1 MNDCCECGH
10 DDGVYGDDAHDCEGG
25 DGDHGSECFHGDD
38 AHDCEGG
45 DGDHGSE
52 CFHGDGVHD
61 HDDYNN
67 TKSY

>member
-10 DDGVYGDDAHDCEGG
+10 DDGDS
-25 DGDHGSECFHGDD
+25 DHGSECFHGDGVHGDD